1 MSNEVVAFQQALVNQ
16 REAIVSRLPQHMASH
31 GDRIIKTVVTAAMK
45 NPAILKCSKDSI
57 LLSVFQSLD
66 LGLEIGN
73 ALGEAYLVPYGA
85 TCQMIP
91 GYRGLV
97 SLARRSGKIRT
108 IEARIVRDGDEFDF
122 SLGTNPT
129 LTHKPAFSDKPA
141 EMRAV
146 YAIAFFNDGSTQ
158 FEVMVKAEVDAI
170 RKRSRASGS
179 GPWVTDY
186 EEMAK
191 KTVVRRLS
199 KYLPLSPELSQALEI
214 QAMAEAGDFGDG
226 CAPKVTHDDL
236 NAKARAAA
244 MNRGAVD
251 VSTDPGDDSA
261 PMEYPPHDGSEAID
275 A

>member
-1 MSNEVVAFQQALVNQ
+1 MSNEVVQFQQALVNQ
-16 REAIVSRLPQHMASH
+16 REAIISRLPQHMASQ
-31 GDRIIKTVVTAAMK
+31 GYRIIKTVVTAAMK

-73 ALGEAYLVPYGA
+73 ALGEAYLVPYGS

-97 SLARRSGKIRT
+97 SLARRSGKIRA
-108 IEARIVRDGDEFDF
+108 IEARIVREGDEFDF
-122 SLGTNPT
+122 TLGTSPS
-129 LTHKPAFSDKPA
+129 LTHKPVFSETPA

-158 FEVMVKAEVDAI
+158 FEPMVKAEVDAI
-170 RKRSRASGS
+170 RKRSRANGS

-186 EEMAK
+186 DEMAK
-191 KTVVRRLS
+191 KTAVRRLS
-199 KYLPLSPELSQALEI
+199 KYLPLSPELARAMEI
-214 QAMAEAGDFGDG
+214 QAMAESGDFGEVA
-226 CAPKVTHDDL
+226 APKVLHDSL

-244 MNRGAVD
+244 ANRVGAGV
-251 VSTDPGDDSA
+251 
-261 PMEYPPHDGSEAID
+261 PMDLGDGSDPLEPFTD
-275 A
+275 GEGSEP

>member
-16 REAIVSRLPQHMASH
+16 RDAIISRLPQHMASQ

-45 NPAILKCSKDSI
+45 NPAILKCTKESI

-73 ALGEAYLVPYGA
+73 ALGEAYLVPYGS

-97 SLARRSGKIRT
+97 SLARRSGKIRA
-108 IEARIVRDGDEFDF
+108 IEARIVREGDEFDYE
-122 SLGTNPT
+122 LGTNPK
-129 LTHKPAFSDKPA
+129 LVHKPSFAETPA
-141 EMRAV
+141 EMRVV
-146 YAIAFFNDGSTQ
+146 YAIAFFVDGSTQ
-158 FEVMVKAEVDAI
+158 FEVMVRAEVDAI
-170 RKRSRASGS
+170 RKRSRSGNN

-191 KTVVRRLS
+191 KTVVRRMS
-199 KYLPLSPELSQALEI
+199 KFLPLSPELSRALEI

-226 CAPKVTHDDL
+226 CAPKVEHDNL

-244 MNRGAVD
+244 MNRGAID
-251 VSTDPGDDSA
+251 VSADPGEDSA
-261 PMEYPPHDGSEAID
+261 PMEYPPHDDGEA
-275 A
+275 

>member
-1 MSNEVVAFQQALVNQ
+1 MSNEVIAFQQALVNQ
-16 REAIVSRLPQHMASH
+16 REAIISRLPQHMASQ

-57 LLSVFQSLD
+57 ILSVFQSID

-73 ALGEAYLVPYGA
+73 ALGEAYLVPYGS

-97 SLARRSGKIRT
+97 SLARRSGKVRA
-108 IEARIVRDGDEFDF
+108 IEARIVREGDEFDF
-122 SLGTNPT
+122 TLGTAPT
-129 LTHKPAFSDKPA
+129 LTHKPTFSDPPA

-146 YAIAFFNDGSTQ
+146 YAIAFFSDGSTQ
-158 FEVMVKAEVDAI
+158 FEPMVKAEVDAI
-170 RKRSRASGS
+170 RKRSRAGTS

-186 EEMAK
+186 DEMAK

-199 KYLPLSPELSQALEI
+199 KYLPLSPELARALEI
-214 QAMAEAGDFGDG
+214 QAMAEAGDFQEAFVPK
-226 CAPKVTHDDL
+226 APHGDL

-244 MNRGAVD
+244 ANRDGGSAGD
-251 VSTDPGDDSA
+251 DPGDRSD
-261 PMEYPPHDGSEAID
+261 PMGTDDGDGEI
-275 A
+275 

>member
-1 MSNEVVAFQQALVNQ
+1 MSNEVVALQQALVNQ
-16 REAIVSRLPQHMASH
+16 REAIISRLPQHMANQ

-73 ALGEAYLVPYGA
+73 ALGEAYLVPYGS

-97 SLARRSGKIRT
+97 SLARRSGKIRA

-122 SLGTNPT
+122 SLGTNPQ
-129 LTHKPAFSDKPA
+129 LTHKPVFSDKPA

-179 GPWVTDY
+179 GPWASDY
-186 EEMAK
+186 DEMAK

-214 QAMAEAGDFGDG
+214 QAMAEAGDFGGD
-226 CAPKVTHDDL
+226 ATPKGTHNDL

-244 MNRGAVD
+244 MNRVAVD
-251 VSTDPGDDSA
+251 APTDFGDDSA
-261 PMEYPPHDGSEAID
+261 PLDSLVGGNEGGNE
-275 A
+275 

>member
-1 MSNEVVAFQQALVNQ
+1 MSNEVVALQQALVNQ
-16 REAIVSRLPQHMASH
+16 REAIISRLPQHMASQ

-45 NPAILKCSKDSI
+45 NPAILKCTKESI

-73 ALGEAYLVPYGA
+73 ALGEAHLVPYGS

-97 SLARRSGKIRT
+97 SLARRSGKIRA
-108 IEARIVRDGDEFDF
+108 IEARIVREGDEFDYE
-122 SLGTNPT
+122 LGTNPK
-129 LTHKPAFSDKPA
+129 LVHKPSFSEVPA

-146 YAIAFFNDGSTQ
+146 YAIAFFADGSTQ
-158 FEVMVKAEVDAI
+158 FEIMVKAEVDAI
-170 RKRSRASGS
+170 RKRSRSGNN

-199 KYLPLSPELSQALEI
+199 KYLPLSPELSRALEI
-214 QAMAEAGDFGDG
+214 QAMAEAGDFGDVHT
-226 CAPKVTHDDL
+226 PKIAHDDL

-244 MNRGAVD
+244 ANRSGANVPVD
-251 VSTDPGDDSA
+251 LG
-261 PMEYPPHDGSEAID
+261 DGSDSLDLPLGDGEGEP
-275 A
+275 

>member
-1 MSNEVVAFQQALVNQ
+1 MSDEVIKFQNALIGQ
-16 REAIVSRLPQHMASH
+16 REVIVSRLPQHMADH

-73 ALGEAYLVPYGA
+73 ALGEAYLVPYGS

-97 SLARRSGKIRT
+97 SLARRSGKIRA
-108 IEARIVRDGDEFDF
+108 IEARIVRDSDEFDF
-122 SLGTNPT
+122 SLGTNPQ
-129 LTHKPAFSDKPA
+129 LVHKPVFSEKPA

-186 EEMAK
+186 DEMAK

-214 QAMAEAGDFGDG
+214 QAMAEAGNFGDG